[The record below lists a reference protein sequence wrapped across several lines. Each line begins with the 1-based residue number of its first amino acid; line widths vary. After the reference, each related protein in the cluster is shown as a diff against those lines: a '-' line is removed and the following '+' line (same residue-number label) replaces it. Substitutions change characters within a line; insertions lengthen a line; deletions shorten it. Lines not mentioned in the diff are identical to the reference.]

1 MNQTPRKVSVLLA
14 IAALAVSGSCLAGP
28 SNLWTDNHGHNS
40 IAVPLDTPSQ
50 GIARARQLMQD
61 QQHLRAARALHK
73 VVTRWPKASQAH
85 ELLAEALTNLGE
97 TQLAEK
103 HAQLARATAAGSYAG
118 HGCAFAKLPFAASA
132 IDPPKRRSFSLHEGQ
147 HPSRIRSRC
156 HCHRLGRVHSA
167 GGGNRKPACRDFGT

>member
-1 MNQTPRKVSVLLA
+1 MNTTPRKLSTLLLVAAATLSLSGVSQ
-14 IAALAVSGSCLAGP
+14 AGP

-73 VVTRWPKASQAH
+73 VVTRWPNASQAH
-85 ELLAEALTNLGE
+85 ELLADALTKLGE

-103 HAQLARATAAGSYAG
+103 HARLAREIGAGAEPVST
-118 HGCAFAKLPFAASA
+118 
-132 IDPPKRRSFSLHEGQ
+132 
-147 HPSRIRSRC
+147 
-156 HCHRLGRVHSA
+156 V
-167 GGGNRKPACRDFGT
+167 N